1 MTAGIRYFA
10 FSILFL
16 VSVCVFTWFTPPE
29 ASFGADML
37 VLGLTY
43 ALLLSMLGGVFGGVR
58 LICQADGELDWGEGV
73 APTAHA
79 MSSAT
84 RSVPTI
90 A

>member
-16 VSVCVFTWFTPPE
+16 VSVCVVTWFTPPV

-43 ALLLSMLGGVFGGVR
+43 GLLLSMVGGVFGGVR
-58 LICQADGELDWGEGV
+58 LIYQADGELEWGEAE
-73 APTAHA
+73 APISQPMPST
-79 MSSAT
+79 S
-84 RSVPTI
+84 RSVSTI